1 VRAET
6 QLKLMAVKVRELEEE
21 KMAEQRRLIEVVED
35 QAETIRKLKA
45 GLAERDELGR
55 REGALRTQKGLE
67 KQMAGE
73 MDCANEPRV
82 RLDKVNMSYAE
93 LSTHWKVKRELISDL
108 DSKVHKTKV
117 DYKARMAALKDE
129 SERLRREAEC
139 LDSKVHKTKVDY
151 EARMAALKDEGE
163 RLMREAEYLDKRLRK
178 VDNFSQQYGVS
189 ICSISSTE
197 REHLKITTR
206 PG

>member
-1 VRAET
+1 
-6 QLKLMAVKVRELEEE
+6 MAVKYRELEEE
-21 KMAEQRRLIEVVED
+21 KMAEQRRLMEVVED

-55 REGALRTQKGLE
+55 TGREEALRTQKGLE
-67 KQMAGE
+67 RQMAGE
-73 MDCANEPRV
+73 MDRANEPRV

-129 SERLRREAEC
+129 SERL
-139 LDSKVHKTKVDY
+139 
-151 EARMAALKDEGE
+151 
-163 RLMREAEYLDKRLRK
+163 MREAEYLDKRLRK
-178 VDNFSQQYGVS
+178 VDNISQQYGVP